1 MLEEPD
7 LRSSMLA
14 LFLCGA
20 ATAQEPKTDPPAIPT
35 DPVRYELPRGWTAS
49 RGRAGWTWLLPEGA
63 STEAGA
69 LRGALVIESALR
81 SLRAPELRA
90 TLEEL
95 MAEMEPGLA
104 LSGEPSTGELAG
116 RAAWLARFQS
126 AEGAQPAR
134 AALAHALATPRGV
147 AVLLFAGEASAL
159 AAREPETKALLASLQ
174 IVRVAERIA
183 GAKEQRW
190 QTIAFDLP
198 KSWKTQAG
206 DDGALLLLPPGFTG
220 AGEITELYALVGD
233 GSVKALGGA
242 KARRALQAVLDEV
255 QPGLRAKGEEE
266 MRDCGELEGRLQRF
280 AGKSAD
286 GRAVSAEAHSF
297 LAPHGACALMALGF
311 PSQLEKRRAD
321 LEQIL
326 GSLRAEK
333 ASAQAAGDAAQ
344 ELVGR
349 WQYFS
354 SVSLGDG
361 GRATDTMLLLREDGT
376 YLYTSETSSSNP
388 LGGTVSNTRDEG
400 RWSVSGARVTFRS
413 VDGGSKTYALEKR
426 NHPKTGDPMIVL
438 DGQAFVTYFQRAP
451 WRGR

>member
-1 MLEEPD
+1 MSARLLP
-7 LRSSMLA
+7 LCCLSA
-14 LFLCGA
+14 LL
-20 ATAQEPKTDPPAIPT
+20 AQEP
-35 DPVRYELPRGWTAS
+35 PVAPSTSASGPLRYELPRGWTAAP
-49 RGRAGWTWLLPEGA
+49 GRAGWTWLLPEGA
-63 STEAGA
+63 SSEADA
-69 LRGALVIESALR
+69 LRGSLVIESALR
-81 SLRAPELRA
+81 SLQTPELRP
-90 TLEEL
+90 TLEKL
-95 MAEMEPGLA
+95 VAEMLPDLA
-104 LSGEPSTGELAG
+104 WRGEPSASELAG
-116 RAAWLARFQS
+116 RPALLARFQS
-126 AEGAQPAR
+126 AEGAQPVR
-134 AALAHALATPRGV
+134 AAIVHALAMPRGV
-147 AVLLFAGEASAL
+147 AVLLFAGDASAL
-159 AAREPETKALLASLQ
+159 AEREPETKALLASLQ
-174 IVRVAERIA
+174 VVRTAERIA
-183 GAKEQRW
+183 GGVEQRW
-190 QTIAFDLP
+190 QTVAFDLP
-198 KSWKTQAG
+198 KGWKTRAG
-206 DDGALLLLPPGFTG
+206 DDRALLLLPPGFTG

-266 MRDCGELEGRLQRF
+266 PRDCGELEGRLQRF

-286 GRAVSAEAHSF
+286 GRAVSAEGHSF

-311 PSQLEKRRAD
+311 PAQLEKRRAD
-321 LEQIL
+321 LEKIL

-333 ASAQAAGDAAQ
+333 ASAQAPGDAAK

-354 SVSLGDG
+354 SVSLSDG

-388 LGGTVSNTRDEG
+388 LGGSVSNTRDEG